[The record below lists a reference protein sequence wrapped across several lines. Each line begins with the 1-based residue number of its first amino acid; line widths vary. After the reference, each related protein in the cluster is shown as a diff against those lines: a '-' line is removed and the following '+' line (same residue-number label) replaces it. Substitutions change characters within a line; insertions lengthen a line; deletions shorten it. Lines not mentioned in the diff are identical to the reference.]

1 MAYSYP
7 PAPLEKE
14 GMAALAE
21 SMTTE
26 PVAKQPAPAPT
37 EDPYVW
43 NPSDT
48 YNLSVSE
55 AEQQA
60 GFKLLLPA
68 KLPDIL
74 SLVGASY
81 DSENNIV
88 EVFYSLDPNQF
99 GPTTEGVSLHQQVI
113 TDPADCFLCDIVI
126 GDYNQFAEEAANSKS
141 FKEIVPSEKEIE
153 TVQVGT
159 ATGKYIQGV
168 WNGTDCCGWQWDPTV
183 FRKTLHW
190 QQDGM
195 AFELSYFG
203 MNLEKA
209 DLIRIAESLK

>member
-1 MAYSYP
+1 MQHGIPNFGIETLRWVDDGISYTMEYSYP
-7 PAPLEKE
+7 PAPLGKE

-26 PVAKQPAPAPT
+26 PVAKLPMPVPT

-68 KLPDIL
+68 KLPETL

-81 DSENNIV
+81 D
-88 EVFYSLDPNQF
+88 
-99 GPTTEGVSLHQQVI
+99 
-113 TDPADCFLCDIVI
+113 A
-126 GDYNQFAEEAANSKS
+126 
-141 FKEIVPSEKEIE
+141 
-153 TVQVGT
+153 GT
-159 ATGKYIQGV
+159 QY
-168 WNGTDCCGWQWDPTV
+168 
-183 FRKTLHW
+183 R
-190 QQDGM
+190 
-195 AFELSYFG
+195 
-203 MNLEKA
+203 
-209 DLIRIAESLK
+209 